1 MIFENITAKE
11 VYLATLRKMSSE
23 QKLKKACE
31 LSDFTK
37 MLYIT
42 GLKKRFTNIGEDD
55 LKKKLVERLQKCS
68 NSNF

>member
-55 LKKKLVERLQKCS
+55 LKKKLVERLQKCN